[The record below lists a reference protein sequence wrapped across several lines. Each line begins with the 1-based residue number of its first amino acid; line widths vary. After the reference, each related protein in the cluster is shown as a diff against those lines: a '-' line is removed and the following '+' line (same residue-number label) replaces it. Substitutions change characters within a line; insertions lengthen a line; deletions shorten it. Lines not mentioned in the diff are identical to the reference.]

1 MSFSFSEKP
10 IAMSIQRHTLSHQFC
25 ARIVSMHRTAKAALA
40 IAVDLV
46 ALPMCFLI
54 AMILRGGDLQLAK
67 QFSPGSYL
75 LVAVLTIAAFWLSDL
90 YRAVIRFIDHRL
102 LTLTGLALGIAVL
115 CAYLTLVFL
124 NEARF
129 PRSALAIYWFIAFSY
144 VVMSRIGV
152 RKLLRSKR
160 GPCAGKALAV
170 AIYGAGEAGARLAQ
184 TMRDGDEY
192 RPLCFF
198 DDKHALNERTVAG
211 LRVFHTSRLVE
222 LGAALGIR
230 TIVIALPA
238 AAPERLRELMQ
249 RLGQA
254 GVPTKILTRL
264 VDLAD
269 DKASDKSVLRDAIRE
284 IKFEDLLG
292 RPPVPPRLDLFA
304 RCVRGKGVLVT
315 GAGGSIGSELCR
327 QIVTLSPARLHLIDH
342 SEYALYTIRQE
353 LAARFP
359 DLPIHAHLGS
369 VCNADLVE
377 RVLAAG
383 GIDTIYHAAAYKHVP
398 LVETNIVEGLRNNV
412 LGAQIIAAGAAH
424 HGVQTCVLISSD
436 KAVRPTNIMGASKR
450 IAELIFQAAAARAA
464 GGCAPG
470 DGAGTGA
477 GNGAANGPTHGTG
490 NRTGTTFCMVRFG
503 NVLGS
508 SGSVIPL
515 FQRQITRGGPVTI
528 THPEVSRYFMLIPEA
543 AQLVIQAGAMAKGG
557 DVFVLDMGEPVRIL
571 DLARTMI
578 AMHGLTERTPQQPRG
593 DIEIQFIGLFPG
605 EKLHEELL
613 TDGTVFPSEHPRIMR
628 MKESALRPN
637 VLETCITCLMMA
649 CETHE
654 RGPIESMVKAIVSE
668 YLPSTPA
675 PLPQAPAEEP
685 APAGLIR
692 RFVPFRI

>member
-1 MSFSFSEKP
+1 MFFSEKP
-10 IAMSIQRHTLSHQFC
+10 IAMSIQRPSLSSQLC
-25 ARIVSMHRTAKAALA
+25 ARIIAMHRTTKVGLTIAA
-40 IAVDLV
+40 DLI
-46 ALPMCFLI
+46 ALPICFLI
-54 AMILRGGDLQLAK
+54 AMILRGGDLHLAN
-67 QFSPGSYL
+67 QFGIESYL
-75 LVAVLTIAAFWLSDL
+75 LVAALTIGAFWLSDL

-102 LTLTGLALGIAVL
+102 LTLTGLALAIAVL
-115 CAYLTLVFL
+115 CAYLTLVIL

-152 RKLLRSKR
+152 RKLLRSRR
-160 GPCAGKALAV
+160 GPCADTALPV
-170 AIYGAGEAGARLAQ
+170 AIFGAGEAGARLAQ

-198 DDKHALNERTVAG
+198 DDKRALSQRTVAG
-211 LRVFHTSRLVE
+211 LRVFHTARLSE

-230 TIVIALPA
+230 TVIIALPA
-238 AAPERLRELMQ
+238 VAPERLRELMQ

-254 GVPTKILTRL
+254 GLPTKILTRL

-269 DKASDKSVLRDAIRE
+269 DKADERGESTTRLRDAIRE

-359 DLPIHAHLGS
+359 ELPIHAHLGS

-377 RVLAAG
+377 RVLAGG

-398 LVETNIVEGLRNNV
+398 LVESNIVEGLRNNV
-412 LGAQIIAAGAAH
+412 CGAQIIAAGAARH
-424 HGVQTCVLISSD
+424 AVQTCVLISSD

-450 IAELIFQAAAARAA
+450 IAELIFQAAAAR
-464 GGCAPG
+464 
-470 DGAGTGA
+470 
-477 GNGAANGPTHGTG
+477 GAAASTPAKGA
-490 NRTGTTFCMVRFG
+490 GTTFCMVRFG

-515 FQRQITRGGPVTI
+515 FQRQIARGGPLTI
-528 THPEVSRYFMLIPEA
+528 THPDVSRYFMLIPEA

-557 DVFVLDMGEPVRIL
+557 DVFVLDMGEPVRIV
-571 DLARTMI
+571 DLARTML
-578 AMHGLTERTPQQPRG
+578 AMHGLSERSPQLPRG
-593 DIEIQFIGLFPG
+593 DIDIQFVGLFPG

-613 TDGTVFPSEHPRIMR
+613 TEGTVFPSEHPRIMR
-628 MKESALRPN
+628 MKESALRPS

-649 CETHE
+649 CDTHE

-668 YLPSTPA
+668 YLPSMPA
-675 PLPQAPAEEP
+675 PLPAAPPEVP
-685 APAGLIR
+685 VPTGLSR
-692 RFVPFRI
+692 KFAPFRI

>member
-1 MSFSFSEKP
+1 
-10 IAMSIQRHTLSHQFC
+10 MSIQHPSLFSQLC
-25 ARIVSMHRTAKAALA
+25 ARIVSMHRTAKVGLA
-40 IAVDLV
+40 IVVDLV
-46 ALPMCFLI
+46 ALPACFLI
-54 AMILRGGDLQLAK
+54 AMILRGGDLQIAK
-67 QFSPGSYL
+67 QFGPGSYL
-75 LVAVLTIAAFWLSDL
+75 LVAALTIAAFWISDL

-102 LTLTGLALGIAVL
+102 LTLTGLALAIAVL

-152 RKLLRSKR
+152 RKLLRSRR
-160 GPCAGKALAV
+160 GPWAGNALAV

-184 TMRDGDEY
+184 TMRDGDDY

-198 DDKHALNERTVAG
+198 DDKRALNERTVAG
-211 LRVFHTSRLVE
+211 LRVFHTARLVE
-222 LGAALGIR
+222 LVPTLGIR

-269 DKASDKSVLRDAIRE
+269 DKVHDKSTLRDAIRE

-327 QIVTLSPARLHLIDH
+327 QIVTLSPARLHLVDH

-377 RVLAAG
+377 RVLDG
-383 GIDTIYHAAAYKHVP
+383 GAIDTIYHAAAYKHVP

-412 LGAQIIAAGAAH
+412 LGAQIVAAGAAR

-450 IAELIFQAAAARAA
+450 IAELIFQAAAARA
-464 GGCAPG
+464 GGQG
-470 DGAGTGA
+470 GGHGGGED
-477 GNGAANGPTHGTG
+477 AAH
-490 NRTGTTFCMVRFG
+490 GTTFCMVRFG

-515 FQRQITRGGPVTI
+515 FQRQIQRSGPVTI

-578 AMHGLTERTPQQPRG
+578 AMHGLTERTPQHPRG
-593 DIEIQFIGLFPG
+593 DIEIQFVGLFPG

-628 MKESALRPN
+628 MKESALRPS

-675 PLPQAPAEEP
+675 PLPPAPVEEP

-692 RFVPFRI
+692 KFVPFRI

>member
-1 MSFSFSEKP
+1 
-10 IAMSIQRHTLSHQFC
+10 
-25 ARIVSMHRTAKAALA
+25 MHRTTKVALA
-40 IAVDLV
+40 IGADLI
-46 ALPMCFLI
+46 ALPLCFLI
-54 AMILRGGDLQLAK
+54 AMILRGGDLNLAR
-67 QFSPGSYL
+67 QFDPGSYL
-75 LVAVLTIAAFWLSDL
+75 LVALLTIGAFWLSNL

-102 LTLTGLALGIAVL
+102 LTLTGLALAIAVL
-115 CAYLTLVFL
+115 GAYLALVLF

-144 VVMSRIGV
+144 VAVSRIGV
-152 RKLLRSKR
+152 RNLLRSGR
-160 GPCAGKALAV
+160 GPCANATLAV

-184 TMRDGDEY
+184 TMLDGDEY

-198 DDKHALNERTVAG
+198 DDKRGLTDRTVAG
-211 LRVFHTSRLVE
+211 LRVFHTARLVE
-222 LGAALGIR
+222 LTAALRIR
-230 TIVIALPA
+230 TVVIALPNV
-238 AAPERLRELMQ
+238 APERLRELMQ

-254 GVPTKILTRL
+254 GVPTRILTRL
-264 VDLAD
+264 VDLGD
-269 DKASDKSVLRDAIRE
+269 DKAAPRETIRE
-284 IKFEDLLG
+284 LKFEDLLG

-315 GAGGSIGSELCR
+315 GAGGSIGGELCR
-327 QIVTLSPARLHLIDH
+327 QIATLAPARLHLLDH

-353 LAARFP
+353 LGARFP

-377 RVLAAG
+377 RVLGGG

-398 LVETNIVEGLRNNV
+398 LVEANIVEGLRNNV
-412 LGAQIIAAGAAH
+412 LGAQIVAAAAARH
-424 HGVQTCVLISSD
+424 KVRTCVLISSD

-450 IAELIFQAAAARAA
+450 IAELIFQAAAAR
-464 GGCAPG
+464 GG
-470 DGAGTGA
+470 D
-477 GNGAANGPTHGTG
+477 
-490 NRTGTTFCMVRFG
+490 TTFCMVRFG

-515 FQRQITRGGPVTI
+515 FQRQLARGGPLTI

-557 DVFVLDMGEPVRIL
+557 DVFVLDMGEPVRIV

-578 AMHGLTERTPQQPRG
+578 AMHGLTERTAQQPRG
-593 DIEIQFIGLFPG
+593 DIDIEFVGLFPG

-613 TDGTVFPSEHPRIMR
+613 TDGAVFSSEHPRIMR
-628 MKESALRPN
+628 MKENALRPS

-654 RGPIESMVKAIVSE
+654 RGTIESMVKAVVAE
-668 YLPSTPA
+668 YVPSPPPPLA
-675 PLPQAPAEEP
+675 PVTVIEP
-685 APAGLIR
+685 EPVGLIR
-692 RFVPFRI
+692 KFVPFRI

>member
-1 MSFSFSEKP
+1 
-10 IAMSIQRHTLSHQFC
+10 
-25 ARIVSMHRTAKAALA
+25 MHRTTKVGLA
-40 IAVDLV
+40 IMVDLV
-46 ALPMCFLI
+46 ALPVCFLI
-54 AMILRGGDLQLAK
+54 AMILRGGDFQLAK
-67 QFSPGSYL
+67 QFGPGSYL

-102 LTLTGLALGIAVL
+102 LTLTGLALAIAVL
-115 CAYLTLVFL
+115 CAYLTLVLL

-144 VVMSRIGV
+144 VVMSRIGA

-160 GPCAGKALAV
+160 GPWAGNAPAV

-184 TMRDGDEY
+184 TMRDGDDY

-198 DDKHALNERTVAG
+198 DDKRALNERTVAG
-211 LRVFHTSRLVE
+211 LRVFNTARLVE
-222 LGAALGIR
+222 LCASLDIR

-254 GVPTKILTRL
+254 GVPTRILTRL

-269 DKASDKSVLRDAIRE
+269 DKAHDKTQLRDAIRE

-369 VCNADLVE
+369 VCNSDLVE

-383 GIDTIYHAAAYKHVP
+383 GIGTIYHAAAYKHVP

-412 LGAQIIAAGAAH
+412 LGAQIIAAGAAR

-450 IAELIFQAAAARAA
+450 IAELIFQAAAARAGSSGGAAA
-464 GGCAPG
+464 GG
-470 DGAGTGA
+470 AGSA
-477 GNGAANGPTHGTG
+477 AGAANKGGSKGAGSGIDSSNGSSIGSSTG
-490 NRTGTTFCMVRFG
+490 NGKSTTFCMVRFG

-578 AMHGLTERTPQQPRG
+578 AMHGLTERTSQQPRG
-593 DIEIQFIGLFPG
+593 DIEIQFVGLFPG

-628 MKESALRPN
+628 MKESALRPS

-668 YLPSTPA
+668 YLPSTPV
-675 PLPQAPAEEP
+675 PLPPAPVEEP
-685 APAGLIR
+685 APVGLIR
-692 RFVPFRI
+692 KFVPFRI